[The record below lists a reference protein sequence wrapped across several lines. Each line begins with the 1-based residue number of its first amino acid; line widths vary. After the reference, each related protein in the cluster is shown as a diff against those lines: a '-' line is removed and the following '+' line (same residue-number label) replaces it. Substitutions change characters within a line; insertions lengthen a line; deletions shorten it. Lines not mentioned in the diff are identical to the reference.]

1 MPGMKVDLT
10 KWTAKGT
17 NEFGL
22 DATKLMPSSG
32 TMELHSEM
40 GMGLGIP
47 GQGVNMKM
55 DVSLHIETK

>member
-1 MPGMKVDLT
+1 
-10 KWTAKGT
+10 
-17 NEFGL
+17 
-22 DATKLMPSSG
+22 
-32 TMELHSEM
+32 MELHSEM